1 MLTWIKL
8 FMLLTVFVAVSETA
22 PAQNNYPDNMVEA
35 DCSTDVEPMNWG
47 VQVHWSSN
55 ANVVS
60 NLNIPLV
67 GDLDNDGHPD
77 ILCFSLPGQSSY
89 SGQGNIDNQMLVF
102 DGVTKQLKA
111 TISMTSPV
119 SAYDAAS
126 YGLVRTSEGKGLIV
140 TANYD
145 NKLRAYDITSSNP
158 NTPYWVSDVDYG
170 SGSSDYAVNVS
181 FADFNGDG
189 HPEVYVRNKI
199 YNAENGKLLATASTT
214 NTGSSYA
221 HWTHVT
227 HRKLSSPMVANLY
240 GDARPELIL
249 GNEIF
254 EVTIT
259 NTNGSSGNSM
269 TLVKQIDPPSGVP
282 VDGHPQVADFNE
294 DGYLDVFISIRTT
307 DGHYG
312 NVYCYV
318 WDVHNN
324 TVSSPLDISNSHSG
338 KSIPLIADID
348 NDGSL
353 EIVIQSGSTD
363 SYNKI
368 HAYKYIANSQTFSIM
383 WSMHPDEDSF
393 SNSFTA
399 FDFNQDGILELVI
412 CDQSTLKIVN
422 GSGKSHLTHND
433 TIPVYVLNTF
443 PYSETTIMQYPVIAD
458 VDADGAAE
466 IVSVGS
472 TKLNIL
478 KSSGQPWAPARPVW
492 NQYLYNITNVN
503 KDLTIPTTVF
513 NNATAFTAPDGV
525 VRRPF
530 NNFLQQTTTLDQYGR
545 PFMPLANASATTDT
559 SASYE
564 NNIFTYTFRFCNT
577 GSQLLTAPF
586 YITYYANTSG
596 GTVIDID
603 TVTTTMAPEEC
614 LTWQVQ
620 FPDELLTSI
629 PGLES
634 IVVALNDH
642 GQGVAQNGNQ
652 QEECITTD
660 NFFTFHVDPC
670 NIPKDTIT
678 ADVCVREPY
687 ADENFD
693 IPSSETE
700 TVGTHYFSR
709 VYQIGEC
716 DSVIVLQ
723 LRVHPE
729 YDQHFTETIPE
740 GSSYDNHGIF
750 LSESVL
756 DGIERI
762 DTSITYASVYGCDS
776 TIHVTIQMAA
786 AQLVLYLPNAITPSK
801 SDGLNDGF
809 FLPEKI
815 QNQLADFEISIYNR
829 WGEMV
834 FYSTDKGFC
843 WHGEC
848 KGKTFHDNV
857 YQYVIHYSNHFGR
870 IFTAR
875 GTITVL

>member
-1 MLTWIKL
+1 M
-8 FMLLTVFVAVSETA
+8 
-22 PAQNNYPDNMVEA
+22 
-35 DCSTDVEPMNWG
+35 WG
-47 VQVHWSSN
+47 
-55 ANVVS
+55 
-60 NLNIPLV
+60 
-67 GDLDNDGHPD
+67 
-77 ILCFSLPGQSSY
+77 
-89 SGQGNIDNQMLVF
+89 
-102 DGVTKQLKA
+102 
-111 TISMTSPV
+111 
-119 SAYDAAS
+119 
-126 YGLVRTSEGKGLIV
+126 
-140 TANYD
+140 
-145 NKLRAYDITSSNP
+145 
-158 NTPYWVSDVDYG
+158 
-170 SGSSDYAVNVS
+170 
-181 FADFNGDG
+181 
-189 HPEVYVRNKI
+189 
-199 YNAENGKLLATASTT
+199 
-214 NTGSSYA
+214 
-221 HWTHVT
+221 
-227 HRKLSSPMVANLY
+227 
-240 GDARPELIL
+240 
-249 GNEIF
+249 
-254 EVTIT
+254 
-259 NTNGSSGNSM
+259 
-269 TLVKQIDPPSGVP
+269 
-282 VDGHPQVADFNE
+282 
-294 DGYLDVFISIRTT
+294 
-307 DGHYG
+307 
-312 NVYCYV
+312 
-318 WDVHNN
+318 
-324 TVSSPLDISNSHSG
+324 
-338 KSIPLIADID
+338 
-348 NDGSL
+348 
-353 EIVIQSGSTD
+353 
-363 SYNKI
+363 
-368 HAYKYIANSQTFSIM
+368 
-383 WSMHPDEDSF
+383 MHPDEDSF

-433 TIPVYVLNTF
+433 TVPVYTLGSF
-443 PYSETTIMQYPVIAD
+443 PFSEVTIMQYPIIAD

-472 TKLNIL
+472 NKLNIL

-564 NNIFTYTFRFCNT
+564 NNIFTYTFIFCNT

-586 YITYYANTSG
+586 YITYYANTYG

-603 TVTTTMAPEEC
+603 TVTTTLAPEEC

-620 FPDELLTSI
+620 FPDELLTTI
-629 PGLES
+629 PGLET

-642 GQGVAQNGNQ
+642 GQGVAQDGNQ

-660 NFFTFHVDPC
+660 NFFSFHVDPC
-670 NIPKDTIT
+670 SIPKDTIT
-678 ADVCVREPY
+678 ADICVREPY

-700 TVGTHYFSR
+700 TAGTRYFSR
-709 VYQIGEC
+709 VYQVGEC

-729 YDQHFTETIPE
+729 YDLHFTETIPE

-762 DTSITYASVYGCDS
+762 DTSITYESVYGCDS

-786 AQLVLYLPNAITPSK
+786 AQLVLYLPNTITPSK

-815 QNQLADFEISIYNR
+815 QNQLADFEIAIYNR

-848 KGKTFHDNV
+848 KSKTFYDNV
-857 YQYVIHYSNHFGR
+857 YQYVIHYSNRFGKK
-870 IFTAR
+870 FTTR